1 MIAVLVTALV
11 VAGIALYL
19 ALVEGVGPAGII
31 LLLAGMGALFLP
43 RLRAR
48 LVPAQ
53 EPTGQ
58 DLASYQRLAQALEA
72 TPLALVILDREGR
85 VEMLNA
91 AALALLK
98 QEQQALVGQPLAWAL
113 PQEAVLDAVRR
124 VRRGE
129 GEARALATGP
139 AGQPLE
145 VYAVRLDAGGAL
157 VALLDLT
164 EAHRL
169 DQMRRDLL
177 ANVSHQ
183 LRTPIAAI
191 KASLET
197 LQQAMGRP
205 RVRTSFLESAL
216 RETERL
222 ERLVEELL
230 ELSRLESEAGVSL
243 QQGVDVGQVVKVAT
257 ERVQPRAQQADL
269 RLEVEVAEP
278 LPPLWADP
286 ERLERAL
293 LELLDN
299 AIKFTPRGGRIL
311 VSARPTEEGVL
322 ITVSD
327 TGPGIPDE
335 ERPYIFQ
342 RFYRGSAGRR
352 LPGAG
357 LGLAIVQHV
366 AESHGGRV
374 WVEGGEGQGATFHIL
389 LPSFTFTSPQG

>member
-1 MIAVLVTALV
+1 MAAVLVAALV
-11 VAGIALYL
+11 AAVIALYL
-19 ALVEGVGPAGII
+19 AMVEEVGPLGIL
-31 LLLAGMGALFLP
+31 LLLAGMGAVFLIQ
-43 RLRAR
+43 LRTR
-48 LVPAQ
+48 RGPTQ
-53 EPTGQ
+53 EPAAK
-58 DLASYQRLAQALEA
+58 DLTSCQRLAQALEA
-72 TPLALVILDREGR
+72 APVPLIVLDREGR
-85 VEMLNA
+85 VETLNA
-91 AALALLK
+91 AALALLR
-98 QEQQALVGQPLAWAL
+98 QELVGQPLAWAL
-113 PQEAVLDAVRR
+113 PQETVLDAIRR
-124 VRRGE
+124 VRRGQ
-129 GEARALATGP
+129 GEVRAPATGP

-145 VYAVRLDAGGAL
+145 LYAVPLDAGGAL

-169 DQMRRDLL
+169 DQMRRDLV

-197 LQQAMGRP
+197 LQQAMSRP
-205 RVRTSFLESAL
+205 RIRASFLESAL
-216 RETERL
+216 QETERL

-230 ELSRLESEAGVSL
+230 ELSRLESGAGISP

-257 ERVQPRAQQADL
+257 ERAQPRAQQADL
-269 RLEVEVAEP
+269 RLELEVAEP

-322 ITVSD
+322 ISVSD

-335 ERPYIFQ
+335 ERPYIFH

-357 LGLAIVQHV
+357 LGLAIVKHV
-366 AESHGGRV
+366 VEAHGGRV
-374 WVEGGEGQGATFHIL
+374 WVEGGEAQGATFHIL
-389 LPSFTFTSPQG
+389 LPSFPFPSPQV

>member
-58 DLASYQRLAQALEA
+58 DLASSQRLAQALEA

-164 EAHRL
+164 EVHRL

-183 LRTPIAAI
+183 LRTPIEAI

>member
-72 TPLALVILDREGR
+72 APLALVILDREGR

-98 QEQQALVGQPLAWAL
+98 QERQALVGQPLAWAL

-197 LQQAMGRP
+197 LQQAMSRP
-205 RVRTSFLESAL
+205 RIRTSFLESAL

-230 ELSRLESEAGVSL
+230 ELSRLESEAGVSP
-243 QQGVDVGQVVKVAT
+243 QRGVDVSQVVKAAI